1 MPPGRFP
8 LTTAF
13 QSACPPCR
21 FAKSSGAIAFMPSMR
36 INVRVI
42 RRRIFMTADIFP
54 LNCGAGRAGS
64 IVLRFMPKT
73 LPKHHKESIGF
84 LLVATA
90 LTIVISYLP
99 FGAFVVYPLRL
110 FVTFIHE
117 GGHAL
122 AALLTLGSVDHL
134 VIHANAS
141 GETYTYGG
149 LTILISSAGYL
160 TSTAYGA
167 GLLTLLHDG
176 GRAKA
181 VLTVTAAIIL
191 TLTGFFTQDSFSLFI
206 GIALT
211 GLLIWVA
218 IGWSA
223 RWAHFFLSFLAVQC
237 CLNAFYD
244 LRTLFM
250 ISATTEI
257 HSDAVNMQNS
267 TMIPAIVWA
276 TAWIIISIL
285 ALVIALRIYAQ
296 NLGLIPKPAK

>member
-1 MPPGRFP
+1 
-8 LTTAF
+8 
-13 QSACPPCR
+13 
-21 FAKSSGAIAFMPSMR
+21 MR
-36 INVRVI
+36 INARGA
-42 RRRIFMTADIFP
+42 RRRIFVTSGIFL
-54 LNCGAGRAGS
+54 LNCGAERQDS
-64 IVLRFMPKT
+64 VVLRVMPKI
-73 LPKHHKESIGF
+73 LQKNHKESIGF
-84 LLVATA
+84 LLGATA
-90 LTIVISYLP
+90 LAIVVSYIPLL
-99 FGAFVVYPLRL
+99 GFVLVYPLRL

-122 AALLTLGSVDHL
+122 AALLTLGSVARL
-134 VIHANAS
+134 VIHPNAS
-141 GETYTYGG
+141 GETITYGG
-149 LTILISSAGYL
+149 LSFLISSAGYL
-160 TSTAYGA
+160 TSTAYGV

-244 LRTLFM
+244 LKRLFL
-250 ISATTEI
+250 ISTTTNL
-257 HSDAVNMQNS
+257 HSDAVNMQEA
-267 TMIPAIVWA
+267 TMIPAVVWA
-276 TAWIIISIL
+276 SFWIILSVL
-285 ALVIALRIYAQ
+285 ALIFALRTYAQ
-296 NLGLIPKPAK
+296 NLGLISKPVKMKGVGSRK

>member
-1 MPPGRFP
+1 
-8 LTTAF
+8 
-13 QSACPPCR
+13 
-21 FAKSSGAIAFMPSMR
+21 MR
-36 INVRVI
+36 INARGA
-42 RRRIFMTADIFP
+42 RRRIFVTSGIFL
-54 LNCGAGRAGS
+54 LNCGAERQDS
-64 IVLRFMPKT
+64 VVLRVMPKI
-73 LPKHHKESIGF
+73 LQKNHKESIGF
-84 LLVATA
+84 LLGATA
-90 LTIVISYLP
+90 LAIVVSYIPLL
-99 FGAFVVYPLRL
+99 GFVLVYPLRL

-122 AALLTLGSVDHL
+122 AALLTLGSVARL
-134 VIHANAS
+134 VIHPNAS

-149 LTILISSAGYL
+149 LSFLISSAGYL
-160 TSTAYGA
+160 ASTAYGA
-167 GLLTLLHDG
+167 GLLMLLHDG

-244 LRTLFM
+244 LKRLFL
-250 ISATTEI
+250 ISTTTNL
-257 HSDAVNMQNS
+257 HSDAVNMQEA
-267 TMIPAIVWA
+267 TMIPAVVWA
-276 TAWIIISIL
+276 SFWIILSVL
-285 ALVIALRIYAQ
+285 ALIFALRTYAQ
-296 NLGLIPKPAK
+296 NLGLISKPVKMNGVGSSK

>member
-1 MPPGRFP
+1 M
-8 LTTAF
+8 L
-13 QSACPPCR
+13 
-21 FAKSSGAIAFMPSMR
+21 

-42 RRRIFMTADIFP
+42 RRRIFMTADIFL
-54 LNCGAGRAGS
+54 LNCGAERAGF

-73 LPKHHKESIGF
+73 LHKHHKESIGF

-90 LTIVISYLP
+90 LTIVISNMP
-99 FGAFVVYPLRL
+99 FGTFVVYPLRL

-122 AALLTLGSVDHL
+122 AALLTLGSVDRL

-160 TSTAYGA
+160 ASTAYGA

-191 TLTGFFTQDSFSLFI
+191 TLTGFFAADQFSLFI

-237 CLNAFYD
+237 CLNALYD
-244 LRTLFM
+244 LKTLFL
-250 ISATTEI
+250 ISATTSL
-257 HSDAVNMQNS
+257 HSDAVNMQEA
-267 TMIPAIVWA
+267 TMVPAIVWA
-276 TAWIIISIL
+276 SAWTILSVL
-285 ALVIALRIYAQ
+285 ALALALKMYAQ
-296 NLGLIPKPAK
+296 NLGLIPRPSK

>member
-1 MPPGRFP
+1 
-8 LTTAF
+8 
-13 QSACPPCR
+13 
-21 FAKSSGAIAFMPSMR
+21 
-36 INVRVI
+36 
-42 RRRIFMTADIFP
+42 
-54 LNCGAGRAGS
+54 
-64 IVLRFMPKT
+64 MPKP
-73 LPKHHKESIGF
+73 LHKNHKESIGF

-90 LTIVISYLP
+90 VSIVVSYLP
-99 FGAFVVYPLRL
+99 FGEFMVYPLRL

-122 AALLTLGSVDHL
+122 AALLTLGSVGRL
-134 VIHANAS
+134 VIHPNAS

-149 LTILISSAGYL
+149 LSFLISSAGYL

-167 GLLTLLHDG
+167 GLLMLLHDG
-176 GRAKA
+176 GRSKA

-191 TLTGFFTQDSFSLFI
+191 TLTGFFTHDSFSLFI

-244 LRTLFM
+244 LKTLFL
-250 ISATTEI
+250 ISANTNL
-257 HSDAVNMQNS
+257 HSDAVNMQET
-267 TMIPAIVWA
+267 TMIPAIFWA
-276 TAWIIISIL
+276 SFWIVVSIL
-285 ALVIALRIYAQ
+285 ALGFALKVYAQ
-296 NLGLIPKPAK
+296 NLGLISKPVKAKGVGVGR

>member
-1 MPPGRFP
+1 
-8 LTTAF
+8 
-13 QSACPPCR
+13 
-21 FAKSSGAIAFMPSMR
+21 MR
-36 INVRVI
+36 INARVI
-42 RRRIFMTADIFP
+42 RRRIFMTAGIFL
-54 LNCGAGRAGS
+54 LNSGAEGLGS
-64 IVLRFMPKT
+64 VVLRVMPKT
-73 LPKHHKESIGF
+73 LHKNHKESIGF
-84 LLVATA
+84 LLGAT
-90 LTIVISYLP
+90 LLSIGISYVPLVG
-99 FGAFVVYPLRL
+99 FLVIYPLRL

-122 AALLTLGSVDHL
+122 AALLTLGSVRQL

-149 LTILISSAGYL
+149 LSFLISSAGYL
-160 TSTAYGA
+160 TSTAYGV

-191 TLTGFFTQDSFSLFI
+191 TLTGFFTADSFSLFI

-244 LRTLFM
+244 LKTLFL
-250 ISATTEI
+250 ISATTNL
-257 HSDAVNMQNS
+257 HSDAVNMQDA
-267 TMIPAIVWA
+267 TMIPAIFWA
-276 TAWIIISIL
+276 SFWIILSIL
-285 ALVIALRIYAQ
+285 ALAFGLKMYVQ
-296 NLGLIPKPAK
+296 NLGLITKPGKMNSAGSGK

>member
-1 MPPGRFP
+1 
-8 LTTAF
+8 
-13 QSACPPCR
+13 
-21 FAKSSGAIAFMPSMR
+21 
-36 INVRVI
+36 
-42 RRRIFMTADIFP
+42 MTAGIFL
-54 LNCGAGRAGS
+54 LNYGAERLDFV
-64 IVLRFMPKT
+64 VLRVMPKT
-73 LPKHHKESIGF
+73 LQQNHKESIGF
-84 LLVATA
+84 LLGATA
-90 LTIVISYLP
+90 LAIVVSYIPLL
-99 FGAFVVYPLRL
+99 GFVMVYPLRL

-122 AALLTLGSVDHL
+122 AALLTLGSVARL
-134 VIHANAS
+134 VIHPNAS

-149 LTILISSAGYL
+149 LSFLISSAGYL
-160 TSTAYGA
+160 ASTAYGA
-167 GLLTLLHDG
+167 GLLMLLHDG

-244 LRTLFM
+244 LKTLFL
-250 ISATTEI
+250 ISTTTNL
-257 HSDAVNMQNS
+257 HSDAVNMQEA
-267 TMIPAIVWA
+267 TMIPAVVWA
-276 TAWIIISIL
+276 SFWIVLSVL
-285 ALVIALRIYAQ
+285 ALIFALRAYAQ
-296 NLGLIPKPAK
+296 NLGLISKPVKMKGAGSGE

>member
-1 MPPGRFP
+1 
-8 LTTAF
+8 
-13 QSACPPCR
+13 
-21 FAKSSGAIAFMPSMR
+21 MR
-36 INVRVI
+36 INIRVI
-42 RRRIFMTADIFP
+42 RRRIFMTAGIFL
-54 LNCGAGRAGS
+54 LNCGAERPIS
-64 IVLRFMPKT
+64 IVLRFMPKP
-73 LPKHHKESIGF
+73 LHKHHKESIGF

-90 LTIVISYLP
+90 LTIVISYMP
-99 FGAFVVYPLRL
+99 FGQFVVYPLRL

-122 AALLTLGSVDHL
+122 AALLTLGSVERL

-149 LTILISSAGYL
+149 LTLLISSAGYL

-191 TLTGFFTQDSFSLFI
+191 TLTGFFAADQFTLFI

-223 RWAHFFLSFLAVQC
+223 RWAHLFLSFLAVQC
-237 CLNAFYD
+237 CLNALYD
-244 LRTLFM
+244 LNTLFW
-250 ISATTEI
+250 ISANTKL
-257 HSDAVNMQNS
+257 HSDAVNMQEA
-267 TMIPAIVWA
+267 TMIPAVVWA
-276 TAWIIISIL
+276 SAWTILSIL
-285 ALVIALRIYAQ
+285 ALGFALKMYAQ
-296 NLGLIPKPAK
+296 NLGLIPRTSK

>member
-1 MPPGRFP
+1 
-8 LTTAF
+8 
-13 QSACPPCR
+13 
-21 FAKSSGAIAFMPSMR
+21 MR

-42 RRRIFMTADIFP
+42 WRRIFMTADIFL
-54 LNCGAGRAGS
+54 LNCGAERASS

-73 LPKHHKESIGF
+73 LHKHHKESIGF

-90 LTIVISYLP
+90 LTIVISNMP
-99 FGAFVVYPLRL
+99 FGTFVVYPLRL

-122 AALLTLGSVDHL
+122 AALLTLGSVDRL

-160 TSTAYGA
+160 ASMAYGA

-191 TLTGFFTQDSFSLFI
+191 TLTGFFAADQFSLFI

-237 CLNAFYD
+237 CLNALYD
-244 LRTLFM
+244 LKTLFL
-250 ISATTEI
+250 ISATTNL
-257 HSDAVNMQNS
+257 HSDAVNMQEA

-276 TAWIIISIL
+276 SAWTILSIL
-285 ALVIALRIYAQ
+285 ALALALKMYAQ
-296 NLGLIPKPAK
+296 NLGLIPRPSK

>member
-1 MPPGRFP
+1 
-8 LTTAF
+8 
-13 QSACPPCR
+13 
-21 FAKSSGAIAFMPSMR
+21 MR

-42 RRRIFMTADIFP
+42 RRRIFMTADIFL

-73 LPKHHKESIGF
+73 LHKHHKESIGF

-90 LTIVISYLP
+90 LTIVISYMP
-99 FGAFVVYPLRL
+99 FGTFVVYPLRL

-122 AALLTLGSVDHL
+122 AALLTLGRVDHM
-134 VIHANAS
+134 VIHANGA
-141 GETYTYGG
+141 GETYTAGG

-160 TSTAYGA
+160 ASTAYGA

-191 TLTGFFTQDSFSLFI
+191 TLTGFFAADQFSLFI

-244 LRTLFM
+244 LKTLFL
-250 ISATTEI
+250 ISATTNL
-257 HSDAVNMQNS
+257 HSDAVNMQEA
-267 TMIPAIVWA
+267 TMIPAVVWA
-276 TAWIIISIL
+276 SAWTILSIL
-285 ALVIALRIYAQ
+285 ALAFALKMYAQ
-296 NLGLIPKPAK
+296 NLGLIPRPSK

>member
-1 MPPGRFP
+1 
-8 LTTAF
+8 
-13 QSACPPCR
+13 
-21 FAKSSGAIAFMPSMR
+21 MR
-36 INVRVI
+36 INARVI
-42 RRRIFMTADIFP
+42 RRRIFMTADIFL
-54 LNCGAGRAGS
+54 LNCGAKGLGS
-64 IVLRFMPKT
+64 IVLRVMPKT
-73 LPKHHKESIGF
+73 LHKNHKESIGF
-84 LLVATA
+84 LLGAT
-90 LTIVISYLP
+90 LLSIGISYVPLVG
-99 FGAFVVYPLRL
+99 FLVVYPLRL

-122 AALLTLGSVDHL
+122 AALLTLGAVGRL

-149 LTILISSAGYL
+149 LSFLISSAGYL
-160 TSTAYGA
+160 ASTAYGV

-191 TLTGFFTQDSFSLFI
+191 TLTGFFTADSFSLFI

-244 LRTLFM
+244 LKTLFL
-250 ISATTEI
+250 ISATTNM
-257 HSDAVNMQNS
+257 HSDAVNMQEA

-276 TAWIIISIL
+276 SFWIILSIL
-285 ALVIALRIYAQ
+285 ALAFGLKMYAQ
-296 NLGLIPKPAK
+296 NLGLISKPAKMNSAGSGK